1 MTKNKKRASDPVPR
15 KIDIEPAEQIE
26 QVVEPFIEIEPA
38 VEEIRPRRFHP
49 DPCPMCL
56 NDRPK
61 GSNYSRVYG
70 RDGKV
75 RYIRCDF
82 CRHRYK
88 QAGP

>member
-1 MTKNKKRASDPVPR
+1 MTKNKKRASDPVPQ

-26 QVVEPFIEIEPA
+26 QVNQLEQLEHS

-56 NDRPK
+56 SDRPK